1 MKFTS
6 IPKSYSSYSEP
17 LIYEFDTQ
25 SGPADVE
32 VRIVESTTGQTIGS
46 KLLYGVSKGQV
57 DIAPYVR
64 RAAEVKLPDVVEYSQ
79 ILTTGVQIKVKVEV
93 AGLSSSVRNF
103 IAAKIDTSKTPF
115 ALLSEQI
122 SRRTMARDEFDII
135 PFYSSPDA
143 VVEVLVEARGKSY
156 GYLTLEHYTGGQAA
170 VAVTALDFDDGP
182 EELRVT
188 FKVDGEMAA
197 EVEYELKANLRG
209 ARRLAW
215 LNASRSPE
223 LYTFP
228 MRKSVLVESV
238 RRHVESV
245 WGREAAAIEHDGELK
260 LLSAYEPQA
269 QLRALA
275 GVLSAERVWL
285 VEGCVPSRV
294 ELRAER
300 VLTIPCDQMGMVEVD
315 ICATKEGAVL

>member
-1 MKFTS
+1 MKFTLL
-6 IPKSYSSYSEP
+6 PKTYSSYREP

-25 SGPADVE
+25 AAPADVE
-32 VRIVESTTGQTIGS
+32 VRVVEATTGEVIGR
-46 KLLYGVSKGQV
+46 KMLYGVSTARV
-57 DIAPYVR
+57 DIAPFVR
-64 RAAEVKLPDVVEYSQ
+64 RAAEVKLPDKVEYSQ
-79 ILTTGVQIKVKVEV
+79 MLTTGVQIKVKVEV
-93 AGLSSSVRNF
+93 AGVSSSARNF
-103 IAAKIDTSKTPF
+103 IAAKIDTSKTHF
-115 ALLSEQI
+115 MLLSEQI

-143 VVEVLVEARGKSY
+143 VVEVLVEAMGKSY
-156 GYLTLEHYTGGQAA
+156 GYLTLEHATGGQAA

-188 FKVDGEMAA
+188 FKVDGEVEA
-197 EVEYELKANLRG
+197 ELEYELKANLRG

-215 LNASRSPE
+215 LNSSRSPE

-238 RRHVESV
+238 RHHIESML
-245 WGREAAAIEHDGELK
+245 GREAAAVERNGELK
-260 LLSAYEPQA
+260 VLSAYEPQA
-269 QLRALA
+269 QLEAL
-275 GVLSAERVWL
+275 GRIIHSERVWL

-300 VLTIPCDQMGMVEVD
+300 VINLPCDEMGMVEVD
-315 ICATKEGAVL
+315 ICAAEEGARL

>member
-1 MKFTS
+1 
-6 IPKSYSSYSEP
+6 
-17 LIYEFDTQ
+17 
-25 SGPADVE
+25 
-32 VRIVESTTGQTIGS
+32 
-46 KLLYGVSKGQV
+46 
-57 DIAPYVR
+57 
-64 RAAEVKLPDVVEYSQ
+64 
-79 ILTTGVQIKVKVEV
+79 
-93 AGLSSSVRNF
+93 
-103 IAAKIDTSKTPF
+103 
-115 ALLSEQI
+115 
-122 SRRTMARDEFDII
+122 MARW
-135 PFYSSPDA
+135 
-143 VVEVLVEARGKSY
+143 
-156 GYLTLEHYTGGQAA
+156 H
-170 VAVTALDFDDGP
+170 
-182 EELRVT
+182 
-188 FKVDGEMAA
+188 
-197 EVEYELKANLRG
+197 
-209 ARRLAW
+209 
-215 LNASRSPE
+215 NASRSPE

-285 VEGCVPSRV
+285 VEGCMPSRV